1 MTFKDISVNFTQE
14 EWGQLTPAYQNLY
27 REVMLEN
34 YGNLV
39 SVGKDGLNI
48 QNLPITGK
56 SLFLNC

>member
-1 MTFKDISVNFTQE
+1 MDFTQE
-14 EWGQLTPAYQNLY
+14 EWGQLAPAHQNLY

-48 QNLPITGK
+48 HLNLPITGE
-56 SLFLNC
+56 SLFLNY